1 MEIKVL
7 DTNNPTQLA
16 IIGRVDTVTADE
28 FLKTME
34 SILQEHPQ
42 DMEWDCT
49 EWKFLSSAGLRVL
62 FILVKK
68 TKMLKATI
76 TLKHLEKNVYE
87 VLKISVLVIG
97 LLRFSTSSWFSCG
110 KLYFSKN
117 LSISSKLSILFAYS
131 FFAG

>member
-1 MEIKVL
+1 MEIKVW
-7 DTNNPTQLA
+7 DTSNPTQLA

-34 SILQEHPQ
+34 GILQEHLQ
-42 DMEWDCT
+42 DMEWDCA

-87 VLKISVLVIG
+87 VLKISGFTSFLKIVDWLLKAESVNMKKRLSAVGAARDAFLVL
-97 LLRFSTSSWFSCG
+97 R
-110 KLYFSKN
+110 
-117 LSISSKLSILFAYS
+117 LF
-131 FFAG
+131 G

>member
-1 MEIKVL
+1 MEIKGL
-7 DTNNPTQLA
+7 DTSNPTQLA

-34 SILQEHPQ
+34 GILQEHLQ
-42 DMEWDCT
+42 DMEWDCA

-87 VLKISVLVIG
+87 VLKISG
-97 LLRFSTSSWFSCG
+97 FTSFL
-110 KLYFSKN
+110 K
-117 LSISSKLSILFAYS
+117 IVD
-131 FFAG
+131 

>member
-7 DTNNPTQLA
+7 DTSNPTQLA

-34 SILQEHPQ
+34 KILQEHPQ
-42 DMEWDCT
+42 SMEWDCT

-62 FILVKK
+62 FIWVKK

-87 VLKISVLVIG
+87 VLKISGFTNFLTIVD
-97 LLRFSTSSWFSCG
+97 
-110 KLYFSKN
+110 
-117 LSISSKLSILFAYS
+117 
-131 FFAG
+131 